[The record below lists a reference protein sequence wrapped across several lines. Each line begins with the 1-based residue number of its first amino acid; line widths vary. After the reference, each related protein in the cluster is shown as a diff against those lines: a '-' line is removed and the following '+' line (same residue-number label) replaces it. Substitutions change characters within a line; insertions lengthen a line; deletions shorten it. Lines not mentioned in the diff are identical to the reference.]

1 MTRFLALDPSSRE
14 TGWAVFDGEKLL
26 AFGVVPVMK
35 GTYGQRFSYLEHD
48 LGQLLVRYAFA
59 ELAYEGGSWGRFKVP
74 ALQVAIMT
82 IRSWCREH
90 KIMFYEYAPTA
101 IKRGVTGSGKASKQE
116 MARVIA
122 LQWCVAEDLPQHVY
136 DAIAV
141 GQVHIGW
148 QKLKRMEVGD
158 AKVTD
163 G

>member
-74 ALQVAIMT
+74 ALQVAIQT

-101 IKRGVTGSGKASKQE
+101 IKRGVTGNGRATKDE
-116 MARVIA
+116 VARVIY
-122 LQWCVAEDLPQHVY
+122 LQFPEISPGLPSHVT
-136 DAIAV
+136 DAIGV
-141 GQVHIGW
+141 GICHLGW
-148 QKLKRMEVGD
+148 HRMREAERGRD
-158 AKVTD
+158 AIH
-163 G
+163 